1 MTRLIGDSP
10 RRESG
15 RSRAKVFPYY
25 GAGILTLLVQLGC
38 AAHVIRTE
46 RPWLW
51 ILPIMFLPW
60 IGCAAYVLFAVLPDA
75 VRGSRPVRRVA
86 DDLANIA
93 DPGTS
98 YARKKRD
105 AETIGSAQSKRV
117 LAEEYI
123 KRGRY
128 GEAVEL
134 YESAMQG
141 ALVDDPALLHGLAR
155 AKLLSGDG
163 SGSQNAYERLRE
175 VSPADFTAD
184 ARLGY
189 ARALALQEKN
199 TAASAEYEALLPT
212 YAGEEARCRYALLLQ
227 RMGDEERAQ
236 QLFREIVESQKDAP
250 RYYRRRQHEWIA
262 IAKQNL
268 RR

>member
-1 MTRLIGDSP
+1 M
-10 RRESG
+10 
-15 RSRAKVFPYY
+15 FPYY

-38 AAHVIRTE
+38 AAHVVRNE
-46 RPWLW
+46 RSWFW
-51 ILPIMFLPW
+51 ILPIVLLPW
-60 IGCAAYVLFAVLPDA
+60 IGCAAYLLFAVLPDA
-75 VRGSRPVRRVA
+75 ARGSRPVRRVA
-86 DDLANIA
+86 DDFANIA

-98 YARKKRD
+98 YGRKKRD

-128 GEAVEL
+128 DEAVEL

-141 ALVDDPALLHGLAR
+141 ALADDPALLHGLAR

-163 SGSQNAYERLRE
+163 ATSQAAYERLKNA
-175 VSPADFTAD
+175 SPVDFTAD

-199 TAASAEYEALLPT
+199 AEACAEFEALLPA

-227 RMGDEERAQ
+227 KTGNEERAQ
-236 QLFREIVESQKDAP
+236 KLFREIVESQKDAP
-250 RYYRRRQHEWIA
+250 GYYRRRQREWIA
-262 IAKQNL
+262 TAKQNL